1 MKVFLIFILYSK
13 LSVDVKGMREVI
25 VGLEVCFVLIMK
37 NVEGE
42 KCYIEYDE
50 ISVRVIN
57 WDGYDSVMMV

>member
-42 KCYIEYDE
+42 VLY
-50 ISVRVIN
+50 RV
-57 WDGYDSVMMV
+57 